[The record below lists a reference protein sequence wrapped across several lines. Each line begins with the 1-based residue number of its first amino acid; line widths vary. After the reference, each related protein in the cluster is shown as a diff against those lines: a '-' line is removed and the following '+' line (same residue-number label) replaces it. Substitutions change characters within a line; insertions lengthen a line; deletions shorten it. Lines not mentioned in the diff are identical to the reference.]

1 MSDEVSPL
9 SIAGAATHPPRH
21 VCAFFHS
28 DDEHYRVL
36 LPFLR
41 EGFQQ
46 GDKIVQILSEDRRID
61 YLQRLAS
68 AGIDVAAA
76 VRTGQLEVRGNTEVY
91 LRDGRFDV
99 DRMLA
104 AFEQTVSAEEKGPFP
119 RSRIVCHM
127 EWAADHRACID
138 DVIEFES
145 RVTEVWRRHQS
156 AVICTYD
163 LTRFGGGTVVDIIRT
178 HPLVIMGGVLQ
189 HNPFFVPPEEFLRD
203 RRARQGLKG
212 PTVPPAG

>member
-1 MSDEVSPL
+1 MNDDISAL
-9 SIAGAATHPPRH
+9 SIGGAATHPPRH
-21 VCAFFHS
+21 VCAFFNS

-41 EGFQQ
+41 EGFEQ

-61 YLQRLAS
+61 YLRRLES
-68 AGIDVAAA
+68 AGIDVPRAL
-76 VRTGQLEVRGNTEVY
+76 RTQQLEVRGNTEVY
-91 LRDGRFDV
+91 MSDGRFDA

-104 AFEQTVSAEEKGPFP
+104 AFEQTVEANEKGPFP

-127 EWAADHRACID
+127 EWAADHRAYID
-138 DVIEFES
+138 ELIEFES

-163 LTRFGGGTVVDIIRT
+163 LARFGGGTVVDIIRT

-189 HNPFFVPPEEFLRD
+189 HNPFFVPPDEFLRD
-203 RRARQGLKG
+203 RRARRGLKH
-212 PTVPPAG
+212 PTEPPAP